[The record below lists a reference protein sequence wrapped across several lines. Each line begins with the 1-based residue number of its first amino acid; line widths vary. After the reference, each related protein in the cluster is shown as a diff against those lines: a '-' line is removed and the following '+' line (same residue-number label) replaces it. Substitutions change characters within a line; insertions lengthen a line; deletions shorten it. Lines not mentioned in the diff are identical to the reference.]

1 MMSQIVKEENQY
13 QAGFRELQQRTTGD
27 PAWFARLRE
36 SAMDRFEQ
44 LGFPSVKEEEW
55 KYTNVAPI
63 SKLNF
68 KPALPSSDADA
79 PVASAELARFGYV
92 EAQASQLVF

>member
-1 MMSQIVKEENQY
+1 MVSQIVKEENQY
-13 QAGFRELQQRTTGD
+13 QAAFRQLQQRTAASNT
-27 PAWFARLRE
+27 AWFGRLRE

-68 KPALPSSDADA
+68 KPARAIY
-79 PVASAELARFGYV
+79 RR
-92 EAQASQLVF
+92 